1 MTSAS
6 REFELCAFSDALTD
20 VIYRV
25 NDFTPL
31 EDLGLARGRSIRL
44 SNGQHEALLERLKS
58 MEVVSISAGGS
69 PTNTLCGAARLGCK
83 TAFLGLVG
91 QDELAKEYLS
101 ALQSAKV
108 SPFVSERDGK
118 TGVCY
123 TFVDSENERSFGI
136 SLGVADRL
144 EFGDLRPA
152 ILGKTKHFHTSAYQ
166 LRGSKDAFKVL
177 SGLFQEA
184 RKAKV
189 SISLDL
195 GDPGVV
201 TTHRDQLEELLSSPI
216 AILQANASEA
226 RAFLP
231 ELANESSEVLAKA
244 LLPYAKCIAITQS
257 DQGCV
262 VASED
267 EVLTLPALTVE
278 TPIDFNGAGDA
289 FGAGFLF
296 GYLRS
301 YSLEEAA
308 QIGIYYASLIISR
321 LGAQSPETIEN
332 IKDAASHAFAKVQ

>member
-1 MTSAS
+1 MTPAA

-25 NDFTPL
+25 TDFTPL
-31 EDLGLARGRSIRL
+31 EDLGLARGRSILL
-44 SNGQHEALLERLKS
+44 SNGQHEALLKRLNS

-91 QDELAKEYLS
+91 QDDLAKEYLS
-101 ALQSAKV
+101 ALQSANV
-108 SPFVSERDGK
+108 SPFIAERDGK

-123 TFVDSENERSFGI
+123 TFIDAENERSFGI
-136 SLGVADRL
+136 SLGVANRL
-144 EFGDLRPA
+144 ELGDLKPGTLSKA
-152 ILGKTKHFHTSAYQ
+152 KHFHTSAYQ
-166 LRGSKDAFKVL
+166 LRGSEDAFKVL
-177 SGLFQEA
+177 SQLFNEA
-184 RKAKV
+184 RESEV

-195 GDPGVV
+195 GDPGVI
-201 TTHRDQLEELLSSPI
+201 TAHREELEQLLSSPI

-231 ELANESSEVLAKA
+231 DLANESSEVIAKA
-244 LLPYAKCIAITQS
+244 LLPYAECIAITQS

-262 VASED
+262 VASKD
-267 EVLTLPALTVE
+267 EVLTLPALTIE

-289 FGAGFLF
+289 FGAGFIY

-332 IKDAASHAFAKVQ
+332 IKDAASHAFSKVQ

>member
-25 NDFTPL
+25 SDFGPL
-31 EDLGLARGRSIRL
+31 EGLGLASGRSILL
-44 SNGQHEALLERLKS
+44 SEDQHDALLEHLNS

-69 PTNTLCGAARLGCK
+69 PTNTLCGAARLGCRG
-83 TAFLGLVG
+83 AFLGLVG
-91 QDELAKEYLS
+91 QDELAEKYLA
-101 ALQSAKV
+101 ALSEADVK
-108 SPFVSERDGK
+108 PFIAERMGK

-123 TFVDSENERSFGI
+123 TFVDADNERSFGI
-136 SLGVADRL
+136 SLGVANRL
-144 EFGDLRPA
+144 QLGDLDPSVLAQSR
-152 ILGKTKHFHTSAYQ
+152 HFHTSAYQ
-166 LRGSKDAFKVL
+166 LRGSDDAFKVV
-177 SGLFQEA
+177 SQLFEEA
-184 RKAKV
+184 RSTGT

-195 GDPGVV
+195 GDPGVI
-201 TTHRDQLEELLSSPI
+201 TAHRDELEQLLSKPI
-216 AILQANASEA
+216 SILQANAAEA

-231 ELANESSEVLAKA
+231 KLASEPSETIAKA
-244 LLPYAKCIAITQS
+244 LLPYAERVVITQS

-267 EVLTLPALTVE
+267 ELFTLPALTVE

-289 FGAGFLF
+289 FSAGFLY

-321 LGAQSPETIEN
+321 LGAQSPETIVDIRN
-332 IKDAASHAFAKVQ
+332 AASHAFSKVQ